1 MYFKLLIVSF
11 LAAIVVAS
19 DQKIVDRHLD
29 EAKAIF
35 EWVSE
40 SEDGYITPKLEVRR
54 AIKEDPQSFMGVY
67 AKEEIESGEPIVRI
81 PWSVIITSDDPDDEG
96 LQMSC
101 GTVRSLARE
110 MRLGSE
116 SKYAPYVM
124 YLHGEADA
132 QIPSTWS
139 NAAQDLLLDV
149 LDGASIPPRDS
160 VDWIESQ
167 WLGRCEGDPNDVFGI
182 KAALM
187 VIQRADD
194 AIMIPAYDNL
204 NHRNG
209 NWTNTNTEIDVGH
222 YHTTTAT
229 KNIEPGEQIYI
240 SYNMCEEC
248 GGRAHGYGTAEIFRD
263 YGFIEPM
270 PQIWHFME
278 EVFQFSLDEIKDGKL
293 IVTWDD
299 EERPAKKDEKLM
311 EQCRVW
317 FRWELRRLKRLK
329 NIEWNI
335 GYKDKDHGMSDTEVD
350 LIFGFIDANIVAMTA
365 ALETLGPSPPEG
377 FVLTT
382 KADSHDGGKME
393 DKDEDDE
400 EDYED
405 VEVVDRQG
413 TCKNDE
419 DFGGCMA
426 PIDIAP
432 LLANSSHYD
441 TLEWEFDD
449 LDYLVPTCNNR
460 QIMRFANHDQVEWI
474 ETHYQDLNFMEKKDS
489 DDMCMDLDNIVQI
502 CDNYRPQYHEYSTHG
517 AAKYVK
523 DVRRIIFIGG
533 GDAMLL
539 HEILKYPDLELVVG
553 LELDQTVVRK
563 SFKHFHTSPHFD
575 DERVEWWFG
584 DATKSLLQLPDHYWG
599 SFDLVL
605 VDLSETVMSFSVT
618 TELDVFDALSL
629 LINPVGVMVKNE
641 HYLEKFSALF
651 DYSAEINYE
660 SPVICN
666 QVMVFGSNNVD
677 FFSTPTYDHGIE
689 TLLMPT
695 MHTPETRHDLMHGY
709 RRNIAPEEKCNLVIP
724 DELTTQ
730 RTAAGIVEIMNAESV
745 SITLDESITTIMK
758 KIIENEG
765 FTVIVDPI
773 FNDNHGIVIMKEGY
787 VSARIWPAAK
797 YVAFDIYLWGSS
809 SKIKNVYKALEKVVG
824 SEDISSYKVVVGG
837 MYGSNTWKEDQKIQG
852 PKVKQLRDCEE
863 DVVKEGSLDAKIIN
877 AVSVEEAIPL
887 TLSMAKGVMAVVVCG
902 KEVDDCISHN
912 ALKGHGSIKD
922 LIPIYECTDARD
934 YECEV
939 AVLESLSKATMGN
952 STGKRTKQLISL
964 LVMDNSASY
973 GMHQIMNSVLSDR
986 ETRDLLFEEHNVV
999 VTLANDISEGNFRR
1013 EFLDRYRKQVNWDPA
1028 ARAEIIFQAG
1038 GETYETGILSTSDEG
1053 INYHIEDYESRI
1065 KKRLSN
1071 SPDVNIEM
1079 RKIHFAL
1086 FNFDRDFDPIVFKH
1100 EDYDSTPARENFKR
1114 QKPLGRQNIY
1124 QLVKADN
1131 IEEDLNLT
1139 TEKIWTYLKT
1149 SLKSVKM
1156 ETTLTRQYSD
1166 VGDGGLILALSSMG
1180 SVVLVWDGREHISIN
1195 FFTHEESVGTPEKFI
1210 DSFLKQSAQ
1219 KMKVGL
1225 RDDQP
1230 RGINHVINFPSDMVP
1245 QKRAPPKDSQ
1255 NNGRKKPRKL
1265 KKLPNG
1271 EYVAYEEE

>member
-1 MYFKLLIVSF
+1 MLFKSLVVSVF
-11 LAAIVVAS
+11 AAIAVAS
-19 DQKIVDRHLD
+19 DQKNVFDQHLD

-35 EWVSE
+35 QWVSE
-40 SEDGYITPKLEVRR
+40 ADDGYITPKLQVRR
-54 AIKEDPQSFMGVY
+54 AISGDPKSFMGVY
-67 AKEEIESGEPIVRI
+67 AKETIENGEPIVRI
-81 PWSVIITSDDPDDEG
+81 PWSVIIKSDDPDEQE

-110 MRLGSE
+110 IRLGNE
-116 SKYAPYVM
+116 SKYAPYVV
-124 YLHGEADA
+124 YLNGEADA

-139 NAAQDLLLDV
+139 DAGQELLLEV
-149 LDGASIPPRDS
+149 LDGDSIPPRDV
-160 VDWIESQ
+160 VDWIEND
-167 WLGRCEGDPNDVFGI
+167 WFGRCKGDPNDVFGI

-229 KNIEPGEQIYI
+229 RNIEPGEQIYI

-248 GGRAHGYGTAEIFRD
+248 GGRSHGYGTAEIFRD

-270 PQIWHFME
+270 PQRWHYME
-278 EVFQFSLDEIKDGKL
+278 EGFQFDLDEIEDGKL
-293 IVTWDD
+293 IVTWDE
-299 EERPAKKDEKLM
+299 EERPAKKDDKLI

-317 FRWELRRLKRLK
+317 FRWELRRLKRIK

-335 GYKDKDHGMSDTEVD
+335 GYKDKDHGISDAELYLTFE
-350 LIFGFIDANIVAMTA
+350 FIDANIVAMTA

-382 KADSHDGGKME
+382 KADSHLEEK
-393 DKDEDDE
+393 KDEDDDDE

-405 VEVVDRQG
+405 GDAQG
-413 TCKNDE
+413 TCKKDE

-426 PIDIAP
+426 PIDIVP

-460 QIMRFANHDQVEWI
+460 GIMRFADHDSVEFL
-474 ETHYQDLNFMEKKDS
+474 ETHYQDLNFMERKETN
-489 DDMCMDLDNIVQI
+489 DMCMDLDNIVQI

-523 DVRRIIFIGG
+523 DIRRIIFIGG

-553 LELDQTVVRK
+553 LELDQSVVRK

-629 LINPVGVMVKNE
+629 LINPAGVMVKNE

-666 QVMVFGSNNVD
+666 QVMVFGSNNVN

-695 MHTPETRHDLMHGY
+695 MHTTETRHDLMHGY

-730 RTAAGIVEIMNAESV
+730 RAAPGIVEIMNAERV
-745 SITLDESITTIMK
+745 SITLDESITTIVK
-758 KIIENEG
+758 DVVENEG
-765 FTVIVDPI
+765 FNVVVDPV
-773 FNDNHGIVIMKEGY
+773 FDGSVGIVLMEEGY
-787 VSARIWPAAK
+787 ISARIWPAEK

-809 SKIKNVYKALEKVVG
+809 SEIKNLYKALEKAVG
-824 SEDISSYKVVVGG
+824 SEDVSSYKVVVGG
-837 MYGSNTWKEDQKIQG
+837 MYGSSTWKEDQKIQG

-863 DVVKEGSLDAKIIN
+863 DVVKEGSLDKKIIS

-902 KEVDDCISHN
+902 KEVDECVSYN
-912 ALKGHGSIKD
+912 ALKRHGSIKD

-934 YECEV
+934 YECE
-939 AVLESLSKATMGN
+939 ANVLETLSKATMGN
-952 STGKRTKQLISL
+952 AVGKSRKQLISL
-964 LVMDNSASY
+964 LVMDGSASY

-986 ETRDLLFEEHNVV
+986 ETRVLLFEQHNVV
-999 VTLANDISEGNFRR
+999 VTLTNDISEGNFRR
-1013 EFLDRYRKQVNWDPA
+1013 EFLDRYRKQINWDPA

-1038 GETYETGILSTSDEG
+1038 GETYETGILSTRNED

-1065 KKRLSN
+1065 RKRLSD

-1086 FNFDRDFDPIVFKH
+1086 FNFDPDFDPITFKH
-1100 EDYDSTPARENFKR
+1100 EDYDSKPARENFKN

-1124 QLVKADN
+1124 QLIKADN
-1131 IEEDLNLT
+1131 IEEDLNLDM
-1139 TEKIWTYLKT
+1139 EKIWTYLKE
-1149 SLKSVKM
+1149 SLKAVNM

-1166 VGDGGLILALSSMG
+1166 VGDGGMMLALSSMG
-1180 SVVLVWDGREHISIN
+1180 SVVLVWDGREHISVN
-1195 FFTHEESVGTPEKFI
+1195 FFTIEESAGTPENFI
-1210 DSFLKQSAQ
+1210 DTFFKQSSQ